1 VALEATTR
9 FALVMMLGPR
19 TMESAVQMLGQVAGC
34 CRQKMPLLLMDAHRP
49 YPAAILQ
56 VFGQVMHRR
65 RRKGQGRG
73 RLKHKGL
80 KPPPGLMAGV
90 VDKVRDAAGNLLGVK
105 TRALFGRLKDI
116 RRRIKKFKLGAGIN
130 TAHVERFNGTAR
142 GRLARLAR
150 KTRDVSRRG
159 TPLREALALCRDIYN
174 WVHPHGALD
183 GATPAMAMGLAT
195 EVWTMR
201 RYVMNPVHAAAWQ
214 RAIWAEEQ
222 EIRIRSALD
231 VQNGLKVL
239 PTS

>member
-1 VALEATTR
+1 
-9 FALVMMLGPR
+9 
-19 TMESAVQMLGQVAGC
+19 MESAVQMLGQVAGC

-65 RRKGQGRG
+65 RRKGHERG
-73 RLKHKGL
+73 RLKKKGL

-90 VDKVRDAAGNLLGVK
+90 VDKVRDAAGNLLRVK
-105 TRALFGRLKDI
+105 THALFGRLKDI
-116 RRRIKKFKLGAGIN
+116 RRRIRKFKLGVGIN

-183 GATPAMAMGLAT
+183 GASSKPPSPSPWPSLASHAAMG
-195 EVWTMR
+195 R
-201 RYVMNPVHAAAWQ
+201 HARGSPRSA
-214 RAIWAEEQ
+214 AIWAEEQ
-222 EIRIRSALD
+222 EIRIRSPLD

-239 PTS
+239 PTSGGTTKS